1 MAYKQKIWQQSFM
14 GDLMVLVGTVPESA
28 GFKTFGFAGGRVDV
42 WEPQEDIYW
51 GPERMCQCHENH
63 TVVTLEIVS

>member
-28 GFKTFGFAGGRVDV
+28 GFKTFGFAGGPCRRLGTTRRYLLGTRKECGNAMRTTQSLL
-42 WEPQEDIYW
+42 W
-51 GPERMCQCHENH
+51 R
-63 TVVTLEIVS
+63 S